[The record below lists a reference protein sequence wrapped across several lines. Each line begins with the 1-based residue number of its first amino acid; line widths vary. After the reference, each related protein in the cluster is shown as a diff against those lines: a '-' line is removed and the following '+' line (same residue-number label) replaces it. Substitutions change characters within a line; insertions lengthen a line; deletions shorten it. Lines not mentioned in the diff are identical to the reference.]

1 MKPQV
6 TRPRLAAAAS
16 LLFLAACS
24 LGAAGYGDA
33 VDGFECDATGQEPIR
48 AVVSVHLVTDAI
60 RLGATGGV
68 GSSGSCNYLVRTE
81 NEEGFV
87 IVRGDDAA
95 HATLGTFLTIWEYAI
110 PQGSGGASAFREAA
124 TSGEIRV
131 NGEAVAGGPD
141 DVPLRDGVVIELIAP

>member
-1 MKPQV
+1 MKPPV
-6 TRPRLAAAAS
+6 PRLWLAATAS
-16 LLFLAACS
+16 VLFLAGCS
-24 LGAAGYGDA
+24 LGGSGYGDP
-33 VDGFECDATGQEPIR
+33 VDGLECDATGEEPIR
-48 AVVSVHLVTDAI
+48 ARVSVHLVSDAT

-81 NEEGFV
+81 IEDGVV
-87 IVRGDDAA
+87 IVRGDDDA

-124 TSGEIRV
+124 TNGEIRV

-141 DVPLRDGVVIELIAP
+141 DVPLRDGDVIELIAP